1 MMDWE
6 DLGDW
11 LMWGLLATAVVVMA
25 ATALVTLV
33 AIVHHVVRYV
43 RQRQGGNKTPPPPSI
58 EELLASIPNVA
69 YYRELPAG
77 PGEEAD
83 AGGGGGADD
92 EERRER
98 CAICVTAYESGEA
111 CSVLPGCAHMF
122 HKPCVAKWLRKKNT
136 CPLCRAMVVV
146 GRGAR
151 VPAAENMV

>member
-1 MMDWE
+1 MDWE

-11 LMWGLLATAVVVMA
+11 LMWGLLATAVVIMA
-25 ATALVTLV
+25 AAALVTLV

-43 RQRQGGNKTPPPPSI
+43 RRGKTPPQPSI

-77 PGEEAD
+77 PGGGED
-83 AGGGGGADD
+83 AGGGGADD
-92 EERRER
+92 VESER
-98 CAICVTAYESGEA
+98 CAICVTAYESGEP

-136 CPLCRAMVVV
+136 CPLCRAAVV
-146 GRGAR
+146 GRGVR
-151 VPAAENMV
+151 EPAAENMV